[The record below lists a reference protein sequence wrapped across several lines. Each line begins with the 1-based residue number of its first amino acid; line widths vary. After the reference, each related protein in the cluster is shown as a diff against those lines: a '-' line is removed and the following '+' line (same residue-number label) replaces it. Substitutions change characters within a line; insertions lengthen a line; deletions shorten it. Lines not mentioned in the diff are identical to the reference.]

1 MVKCEVVKKSVLAN
15 TLFYYTSIMADLSKS
30 SWKKNL
36 PYQGDR
42 IHWVWAVRRRRE
54 TVP

>member
-1 MVKCEVVKKSVLAN
+1 
-15 TLFYYTSIMADLSKS
+15 MADLSKS

-42 IHWVWAVRRRRE
+42 IHWVW
-54 TVP
+54 